1 MSTIRSSIQQF
12 DEEIQHIRQE
22 IAAGRLKPT
31 MLLHVCCGPCSSAV
45 IEQLS
50 EVFQITLY
58 YYNPNIYPQAEYE
71 RRRDELKAF
80 ISSFPPALEVSLVV
94 PPSDSS
100 DSARKA
106 GAVPPLLPVANG
118 KSLSICYGPQL

>member
-22 IAAGRLKPT
+22 IAAGRPKPT

-58 YYNPNIYPQAEYE
+58 YYNPNMDTVDEFKKRLTEQIKVINKLPSTNPIKLIEGNYFYIDKTHFIKEWWE
-71 RRRDELKAF
+71 RGDDVTL
-80 ISSFPPALEVSLVV
+80 IT
-94 PPSDSS
+94 
-100 DSARKA
+100 
-106 GAVPPLLPVANG
+106 
-118 KSLSICYGPQL
+118 